1 MAGKIVYSNQAPDP
15 IGPYSQAVIAGNFL
29 FSSGQ
34 IAIDKQTGKIVPG
47 GVEEQTR
54 QVLKNIEAVL
64 KSVNSGLQDIVKV
77 TIYLSDMN
85 DFSIVNQ
92 IYTEY
97 FGKTKPARSTV
108 EVNRLPKD
116 VSIEIDCIAY
126 LE

>member
-1 MAGKIVYSNQAPDP
+1 MQ
-15 IGPYSQAVIAGNFL
+15 GNFL

-54 QVLKNIEAVL
+54 QVLKNIQAVL
-64 KSVNSGLQDIVKV
+64 KSANLNISDIVKV

-85 DFSIVNQ
+85 DFSTVNQ
-92 IYTEY
+92 IYTGY
-97 FGKTKPARSTV
+97 FDETKPARSTV
-108 EVNRLPKD
+108 EVRRLPKD
-116 VSIEIDCIAY
+116 VLIEIDCIAC